1 GLAPARWKWGPGAR
15 AAAGGAERRGKN
27 PQLDQTPPQ
36 AFRADNR
43 GAEIGMWELRLPRHR
58 ALDRLV
64 ERDIDRLVRQ
74 LGLVVVVGGHCSLG
88 QIPISSFHSSAVMR
102 RAPAP
107 AVALL
112 AHAFSLP

>member
-1 GLAPARWKWGPGAR
+1 PAPSAVRL
-15 AAAGGAERRGKN
+15 AAGAQARGGPRQRREKTPPIVLN
-27 PQLDQTPPQ
+27 PPQ

-88 QIPISSFHSSAVMR
+88 QIPISSFHSSAVLR